1 MKKLFAAMFAVCLGF
16 AFFAFAGCAAAP
28 TEEDFTAAQDALDNY
43 TVVVEF
49 EWEDGSAIGDYTS
62 TLLVDGTKGS
72 FETTLVS
79 GVYYAEEA
87 EGGLRLLSPGSSSWQ
102 NTSYTSIEQVRA
114 EYNGYVVLF
123 QSLEFGDFTADG
135 DWLVMSEE
143 ALANYNEG
151 FTLNSFRV
159 QLQGGRFTTAEA
171 VAEVGGNL
179 LDLTYTFS
187 NYGSTTVTFPA

>member
-1 MKKLFAAMFAVCLGF
+1 MGRRRCK
-16 AFFAFAGCAAAP
+16 P
-28 TEEDFTAAQDALDNY
+28 E
-43 TVVVEF
+43 
-49 EWEDGSAIGDYTS
+49 DYTS
-62 TLLVDGTKGS
+62 TLRVAGTKGS

-87 EGGLRLLSPGSSSWQ
+87 EGDLRLLSPGSSSWQ

-151 FTLNSFRV
+151 FTPQFVPRSVARRALHHGG
-159 QLQGGRFTTAEA
+159 GGRRGGRGSPRSDVYVQQLRIYDRQLPRIIYTKPKAGGGKH
-171 VAEVGGNL
+171 VAERDRAPPLSV
-179 LDLTYTFS
+179 
-187 NYGSTTVTFPA
+187 VVR